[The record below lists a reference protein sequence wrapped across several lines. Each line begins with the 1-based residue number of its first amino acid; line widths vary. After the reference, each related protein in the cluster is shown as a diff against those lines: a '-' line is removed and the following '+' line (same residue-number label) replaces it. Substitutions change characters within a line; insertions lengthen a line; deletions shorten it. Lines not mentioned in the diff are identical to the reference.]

1 MITVFLSQETI
12 NALTMVLPLMLI
24 LGVLSFVV
32 QMDAYLSKKH
42 KRVIHCV
49 TVLSF
54 CLIAGNCISVLT
66 ALPERSVPWATLEAA
81 LEYSI
86 RPVILVLFVVIVS
99 PDRKCVW
106 EWALS
111 AANALLYL
119 SAMIWPITFHYG
131 PDGAWI
137 PGPLRNVCLYV
148 CMLLLAELAVLAIRK
163 FRHLRRLEILLPVL
177 NVLLIIS
184 TVMLDYSVHDKIQI
198 VTFLSIGIVVSSL
211 FFYIWLHLQFV
222 REYEKALEAEQ
233 RIQIMMSQIQ
243 PHFLYNTLSTIQSLC
258 HMDPEKAYEVT
269 GKFSAYLR
277 QNLDSL
283 EKRELIP
290 LSKELE
296 HTRTYADIEIVR
308 FPYIRIIYD
317 MQDEAFLLPALSI
330 QPIVENAIRHG
341 ARARKDGMV
350 SIMTARSQTGHR
362 IVIRDNGQG
371 FDVEKTNEAA
381 GHIGIRN
388 VRERIER
395 LCGGTLKIESRI
407 GEGTTVMIDIPF
419 TPSER
424 KQMAGEGKGEGRA

>member
-1 MITVFLSQETI
+1 MITEFLSQEAIDT
-12 NALTMVLPLMLI
+12 LTKIFPLMLI
-24 LGVLSFVV
+24 LIALSLAV
-32 QMDAYLSKKH
+32 QFDSYISKKH
-42 KRVIHCV
+42 KTVIHCIA
-49 TVLSF
+49 VLSF
-54 CLIAGNCISVLT
+54 FLIAENCVAVQM
-66 ALPERSVPWATLEAA
+66 ALPKRSIPLATLDSAFG
-81 LEYSI
+81 YSI
-86 RPVILVLFVVIVS
+86 RPVILVLFVMIVS

-106 EWALS
+106 EWVLCGI
-111 AANALLYL
+111 NALLYL
-119 SAMIWPITFHYG
+119 SALIWPITFYYEPG
-131 PDGAWI
+131 GAWI
-137 PGPLRNVCLYV
+137 PGPLRNVSLYV
-148 CMLLLAELAVLAIRK
+148 CILLLVELTVLTIRK
-163 FRHLRRLEILLPVL
+163 FRNLRRLEILFPVL
-177 NVLLIIS
+177 SVLLIIS
-184 TVMLDYSVHDKIQI
+184 SVMLDYSVHDKIQI

-258 HMDPEKAYEVT
+258 HMDPEKAYEIT

-371 FDVEKTNEAA
+371 FDVEKTNETD

-419 TPSER
+419 TPSE
-424 KQMAGEGKGEGRA
+424 KKKMADEGKREERA